1 MPLTWDEYKQLKSFG
16 VLYSGGLDSA
26 AVAILMGEIIPGDVH
41 LLTFRHD
48 YGAMFNEWSRRHND
62 DLRGLLGDRV
72 YHHLVLLAHVARAV
86 VVVAGVVEIV
96 APREV
101 VGVFVGV
108 FASAVPFVRPVSIR
122 GVRVVRVETREVV
135 RVLP

>member
-1 MPLTWDEYKQLKSFG
+1 MSRPVVASDVPAGSVAGRRRSRRRGRVRSNPIRLRGRGFFG
-16 VLYSGGLDSA
+16 VHALA
-26 AVAILMGEIIPGDVH
+26 
-41 LLTFRHD
+41 
-48 YGAMFNEWSRRHND
+48 
-62 DLRGLLGDRV
+62 RV

-108 FASAVPFVRPVSIR
+108 LASAVPFVRPVSIR